1 MTKYYVGYLQ
11 GNDEYVYVTNIDI
24 RNGVRVTPIINE
36 GIGFDKVE
44 LAKDLLNLSKSM
56 VANQDF
62 VVLEITTNIKEVK

>member
-36 GIGFDKVE
+36 GIGFDNLE
-44 LAKDLLNLSKSM
+44 LAEALLSLSKSM
-56 VANQDF
+56 VLNQDF
-62 VVLEITTNIKEVK
+62 VVLKVRTNIEEVK